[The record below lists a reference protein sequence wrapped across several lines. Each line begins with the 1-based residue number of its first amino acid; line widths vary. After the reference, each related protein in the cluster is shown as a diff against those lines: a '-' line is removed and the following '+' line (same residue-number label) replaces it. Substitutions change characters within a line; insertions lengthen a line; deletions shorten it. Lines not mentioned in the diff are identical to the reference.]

1 MFFLLYSKG
10 VYSNVDPQVQKQAE
24 PNLQQPNQQ
33 GLRGL
38 ATCNPTSSCGANGD
52 QYCCMSDP
60 SKYSVCTWNH
70 DLSLYPVTMP
80 LAPGTK
86 CCQSAFA
93 NRITQQHIDL
103 PCPTFPDRPTC
114 AAVIE
119 SNSIRLG
126 IDAEGSLINCGAG
139 LQYKKFGTWT
149 EVLNYGTL
157 IDAFGAS
164 AKIGVGGADFYGG
177 ASSAFPGISNLD
189 PATIQFTTETAKTTV
204 KVTGQPLEITHNFK
218 PSTDTDDL
226 YEITV
231 TYKNTHAT
239 DSLTDLRYRRVID
252 FDVPQPVVFDEC
264 ISIFHTSPKFLE
276 YAHNNPFTSDNDP
289 RNDQSLNSKS
299 GFASCIPGTN
309 NCPQAPGPNM
319 DFGPN
324 DQGAFFNF
332 HFAGVTIPPGGT
344 FEFNIYYGAS
354 ANKAAADAAVSA
366 VGATTAAYAF
376 NPDGATNSCNN
387 TDGSDPA
394 VFIFAFS
401 EGADPCGLPAGGC
414 VANGDQY
421 CCDGDDSR
429 YNVCTW
435 DNSLNLSPITKPVAP
450 GTKCCQTP
458 YGNRIV
464 LQHPS
469 MACP

>member
-38 ATCNPTSSCGANGD
+38 AS
-52 QYCCMSDP
+52 
-60 SKYSVCTWNH
+60 
-70 DLSLYPVTMP
+70 
-80 LAPGTK
+80 
-86 CCQSAFA
+86 
-93 NRITQQHIDL
+93 
-103 PCPTFPDRPTC
+103 PTC

-157 IDAFGAS
+157 VDAFGAS
-164 AKIGVGGADFYGG
+164 AKIGVGGTDFYGG
-177 ASSAFPGISNLD
+177 ASSASPGISNLD

-204 KVTGQPLEITHNFK
+204 KAAKTTVKVTGQPLKITHNFK

-239 DSLTDLRYRRVID
+239 DSLTDLRYRRVMD
-252 FDVPQPVVFDEC
+252 FDVPEPVVFDEC

-289 RNDQSLNSKS
+289 RSNQSLNSLS

-319 DFGPN
+319 DFGPY

-332 HFAGVTIPPGGT
+332 HFAGFTIPPGGT

-376 NPDGATNSCNN
+376 NPGDANSCSNS
-387 TDGSDPA
+387 DGSNPA

-401 EGADPCGLPAGGC
+401 EGACGLPAGGC

-435 DNSLNLSPITKPVAP
+435 DSSLNLSPITKPVAP

-464 LQHPS
+464 FQHPS